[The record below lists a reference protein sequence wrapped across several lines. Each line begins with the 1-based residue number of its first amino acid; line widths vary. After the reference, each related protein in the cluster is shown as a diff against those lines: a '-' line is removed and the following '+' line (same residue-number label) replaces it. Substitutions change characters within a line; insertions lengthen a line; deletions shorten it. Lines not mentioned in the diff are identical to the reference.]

1 MFSGQRYMVGYGWLW
16 GNKNSNTEGKRGMSR
31 PTGTGTHDSL
41 KKECLQGVA
50 SSSSICG
57 CVGNLNWKFR
67 IEIGNW
73 RLATIPT
80 YTVPVPCV
88 LLLC

>member
-1 MFSGQRYMVGYGWLW
+1 VFSGQRYMVGYGWLW

-57 CVGNLNWKFR
+57 CAVLEIGNNWKL
-67 IEIGNW
+67 EIGNW

-80 YTVPVPCV
+80 VPVPCV